1 MTDADPTAE
10 LDVLVRSRYGI
21 IVLDTPDEAQA
32 DAVIR
37 AVATRQS
44 LSLWLWTRHAGL
56 RRAGTS
62 GSLIPDTAAPLQ
74 ALQHIATEGAE
85 GLYLFAVNEPWLEEA
100 GVASALKETGATLG
114 QVRGAVL
121 LVGDSIKV
129 PAALAREAATIPI
142 PPPSE
147 AEYRDLLRRL
157 VRDLQPRMELTPEL
171 TTKLLQTL
179 QGLTQSEA
187 RRVLTRAILD
197 DGRLEPG
204 DLDQVAKVKR
214 NSVLQESLL
223 EYYAAEE
230 TMADVAGLG
239 RLKGWLSARRALL
252 TDPEKAA
259 QYRLPFPRGILL
271 LGVPGCGKSLS
282 AKAVAREWDL
292 PLLRLDATRLYNKYV
307 GETERNLHRAM
318 RAAER
323 VSPAVLWIDEIEKA
337 FAIEGS
343 GDDGGLSLR
352 LLGTFLSWLQERK
365 HPVFVVAT
373 ANDIT
378 RLPPELVRK
387 GRFDEVF
394 FVDLPGVGEREAIFA
409 LQLRRRGLDQARFD
423 LAGLAAATEG
433 WSGAEIEQAVVGALY
448 TCLSR
453 DEAPEEAGI
462 LWEIDRTRPLSETM
476 REKVATLRAWAEGR
490 AVPAS

>member
-21 IVLDTPDEAQA
+21 ILLDTPDEAQA
-32 DAVIR
+32 DALIR
-37 AVATRQS
+37 AVATQQS
-44 LSLWLWTRHAGL
+44 LALYHWSRHAGI
-56 RRAGTS
+56 RKAGTGGGVAS
-62 GSLIPDTAAPLQ
+62 DTAAPLG
-74 ALQHIATEGAE
+74 ALQHIANEGAE
-85 GLYLFAVNEPWLEEA
+85 GLYVFPVNEPWLED
-100 GVASALKETGATLG
+100 GGIASALKEAGAALG
-114 QVRGAVL
+114 KVRGAVL
-121 LVGDSIKV
+121 LVGDSIKL
-129 PAALAREAATIPI
+129 PSALAREAATLPV
-142 PPPSE
+142 PTPTE
-147 AEYRDLLRRL
+147 AEYRELLRRL
-157 VRDLQPRMELTPEL
+157 VRDLQPKMELTPEMTARL
-171 TTKLLQTL
+171 LKLLS
-179 QGLTQSEA
+179 GLTQGEA

-197 DGRLEPG
+197 DGRLTEE
-204 DLDQVAKVKR
+204 DLEQVARAKR
-214 NSVLQESLL
+214 QSVLQESLL

-230 TMADVAGLG
+230 TLADVAGLE
-239 RLKGWLSARRALL
+239 RLKRWLTARHALL

-259 QYRLPFPRGILL
+259 RYNLPFPRGILL

-282 AKAVAREWDL
+282 AKAVAREWQL

-337 FAIEGS
+337 FSVDGG

-352 LLGTFLSWLQERK
+352 LLGAFLSWLQERT

-378 RLPPELVRK
+378 RLPPELIRK

-394 FVDLPGVGEREAIFA
+394 FVDLPGGPEREAIFG
-409 LQLRRRGLDQARFD
+409 LQLKHRGQDPGNFD
-423 LAGLAAATEG
+423 LKGLAAATSG

-448 TCLSR
+448 TCLAR
-453 DEAPEEAGI
+453 DEPLEEAGI
-462 LWEIDRTRPLSETM
+462 LWEVDRTRPLSETM
-476 REKVATLRAWAEGR
+476 VENITQLRQWAEGR
-490 AVPAS
+490 TVSAS